1 MLNMMDIEVPI
12 VGVIY
17 GLLIV
22 IFGSY
27 VVMNLILAVIIDTFT
42 VLQEEELSNK
52 LSINDR
58 LVVTVSVSDN
68 EINLE
73 EFKRLSLLQ
82 QEKEL
87 TLQNRRKLK
96 DQKKILSLG
105 IIPKRR
111 QTDNFLD
118 KLIENTQVKFGTSN

>member
-1 MLNMMDIEVPI
+1 MLNMMDIDVPI

-42 VLQEEELSNK
+42 VLQEEELSSQ
-52 LSINDR
+52 LSSYDNLQLIVR
-58 LVVTVSVSDN
+58 VSDC

-73 EFKRLSLLQ
+73 EFKRLSYL
-82 QEKEL
+82 
-87 TLQNRRKLK
+87 
-96 DQKKILSLG
+96 
-105 IIPKRR
+105 
-111 QTDNFLD
+111 
-118 KLIENTQVKFGTSN
+118 

>member
-1 MLNMMDIEVPI
+1 MLNMMDIDVPI

>member
-1 MLNMMDIEVPI
+1 MMDIEVPI

-42 VLQEEELSNK
+42 VLQEEELSSQ
-52 LSINDR
+52 LSSYDNLQLIVR
-58 LVVTVSVSDN
+58 VSDC

-73 EFKRLSLLQ
+73 EFKRLSYL
-82 QEKEL
+82 
-87 TLQNRRKLK
+87 
-96 DQKKILSLG
+96 
-105 IIPKRR
+105 
-111 QTDNFLD
+111 
-118 KLIENTQVKFGTSN
+118 

>member
-42 VLQEEELSNK
+42 VLQEEELSSQ
-52 LSINDR
+52 LSSYDNLQLIVR
-58 LVVTVSVSDN
+58 VSDC

-73 EFKRLSLLQ
+73 EFKRLSYL
-82 QEKEL
+82 
-87 TLQNRRKLK
+87 
-96 DQKKILSLG
+96 
-105 IIPKRR
+105 
-111 QTDNFLD
+111 
-118 KLIENTQVKFGTSN
+118 

>member
-1 MLNMMDIEVPI
+1 MMDIEVPI

-42 VLQEEELSNK
+42 VLQEEELRNQ
-52 LSINDR
+52 LSSYDNLQLIVR
-58 LVVTVSVSDN
+58 VSDG

-73 EFKRLSLLQ
+73 EFKRLSYL
-82 QEKEL
+82 
-87 TLQNRRKLK
+87 
-96 DQKKILSLG
+96 
-105 IIPKRR
+105 
-111 QTDNFLD
+111 
-118 KLIENTQVKFGTSN
+118 

>member
-42 VLQEEELSNK
+42 VLQEEELRNQ
-52 LSINDR
+52 LSSYDNLQLIVR
-58 LVVTVSVSDN
+58 VSDG

-73 EFKRLSLLQ
+73 EFKRLSYL
-82 QEKEL
+82 
-87 TLQNRRKLK
+87 
-96 DQKKILSLG
+96 
-105 IIPKRR
+105 
-111 QTDNFLD
+111 
-118 KLIENTQVKFGTSN
+118 